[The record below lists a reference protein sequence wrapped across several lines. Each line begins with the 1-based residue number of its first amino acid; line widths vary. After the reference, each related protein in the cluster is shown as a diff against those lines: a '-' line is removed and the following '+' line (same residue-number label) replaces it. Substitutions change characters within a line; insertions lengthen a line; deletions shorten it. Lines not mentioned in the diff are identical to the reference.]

1 MEKFAKYVIKF
12 RWITIPVV
20 LLLSIFL
27 GYQIKYLKV
36 NPDIIASLPDDDSIA
51 KLYKEIGSEFGGNDM
66 GLIILEAEDIFNR
79 ETLSNIRDLTDTI
92 RYTKGVSSV
101 ISLTNIIDIKSSE
114 YGIEI
119 GNLID
124 EYNIPDQ
131 EDEIDSLR
139 EYIYSKDMYRESLV
153 SADGRAT
160 AIVFTLESDV
170 EKHEISESIRAKA
183 KGMNLPERLYF
194 GGFPMMMSDL
204 SNLIVSDISLLI
216 PIVIAIIALVLF
228 ISFYSLSAV
237 ILPLLTAGLAVI
249 WTMGIMSLFGYELTL
264 ISNTIPVVLLA
275 IGSAYTIHVLNSLNN
290 NNIKDKREAISKSLS
305 YVLLPVII
313 SAITT
318 AVGFISFIFGSYLTM
333 IKDFG
338 IFTAIGTTIALLLS
352 IIFVPAI
359 VSIFP
364 QKKRGLNERQK
375 KNRVSLKG
383 LLLEGLVSFVFK
395 HPKTVLS
402 ISGTIMLI
410 AVGGILLINTSVNMA
425 DYFRKNNDTRVAED
439 IIREKFGGSLPIFVV
454 FEGDLQSP
462 EVLRMMIKT
471 ERFLKEQENIVV
483 AQSVASLIEQMNEV
497 MGEGKMIPDKRDKV
511 EQLWFLLQGQDIMPQ
526 LVNNELTKGVIQ
538 SKLIDSETHKIK
550 EFTKNMDR
558 FINDNKSDNYK
569 ITLTGIP
576 SVYLKLNES
585 IIESQFS
592 SLLIAIIVVI
602 LIVSTILKSLW
613 KGIIAITPIVITVFV
628 LFGFM
633 GIAGISLDIATV
645 LIGSVALGIGID
657 YSVHIISG
665 IDSHMRE
672 SNSLEDAVKKTIIMS
687 GNAVI
692 INIISVSAGFSV
704 LCFSQLVPLQNFGL
718 LVAISMFA
726 SGFGA
731 LTTLPVIL
739 IIHNKK
745 RVKNQ

>member
-1 MEKFAKYVIKF
+1 MEKFAKLVIKN
-12 RWITIPVV
+12 RWVTIPTVI
-20 LLLSIFL
+20 LLSIFL

-66 GLIILEAEDIFNR
+66 GIIILETEDIFNG

-92 RYTKGVSSV
+92 RYSKGVSAV
-101 ISLTNIIDIKSSE
+101 ISLTNVIDIKSSE

-124 EYNIPDQ
+124 EYNIPYQ
-131 EDEIDSLR
+131 KDEIDSIR
-139 EYIYSKDMYRESLV
+139 KYIYSKDMYRESLV
-153 SADGRAT
+153 SEDGRAT
-160 AIVFTLESDV
+160 AIIFTLES
-170 EKHEISESIRAKA
+170 EIGKHEISESIRAKA

-204 SNLIVSDISLLI
+204 SSLIVSDISLLI

-290 NNIKDKREAISKSLS
+290 NNIKDKREDISKSLS
-305 YVLLPVII
+305 YILLPVII

-338 IFTAIGTTIALLLS
+338 IFTALGTTIALLLS

-364 QKKRGLNERQK
+364 QKKRGLNERPYK
-375 KNRVSLKG
+375 RDSLRG
-383 LLLEGLVSFVFK
+383 LLLDSLALLVFK
-395 HPKTVLS
+395 HPKRVLS
-402 ISGTIMLI
+402 ISGAIMLI
-410 AVGGILLINTSVNMA
+410 AVVGVLLINTNVNMA
-425 DYFRKNNDTRVAED
+425 DYFRKDNDTRVAED
-439 IIREKFGGSLPIFVV
+439 VIREKFGGSLPIFVV

-471 ERFLKEQENIVV
+471 ERFLKEQDNIVV
-483 AQSVASLIEQMNEV
+483 AQSVASLIEQMNDV
-497 MGEGKMIPDKRDKV
+497 MGEGKMIPDRRDKI
-511 EQLWFLLQGQDIMPQ
+511 EQLWFLLEGQDIMNQ
-526 LVNNELTKGVIQ
+526 IVNSELTKGVVQ
-538 SKLIDSETHKIK
+538 SKLIDSETQKIK
-550 EFTKNMDR
+550 EFTKTMDR
-558 FINDNKSDNYK
+558 FINENKSDHYK

-602 LIVSTILKSLW
+602 LIVSAILKSLW

-672 SNSLEDAVKKTIIMS
+672 GNSMEDAVKKTIIMS

-692 INIISVSAGFSV
+692 INIVSVSAGFSV

-739 IIHNKK
+739 IKYSKK
-745 RVKNQ
+745 RVINQ